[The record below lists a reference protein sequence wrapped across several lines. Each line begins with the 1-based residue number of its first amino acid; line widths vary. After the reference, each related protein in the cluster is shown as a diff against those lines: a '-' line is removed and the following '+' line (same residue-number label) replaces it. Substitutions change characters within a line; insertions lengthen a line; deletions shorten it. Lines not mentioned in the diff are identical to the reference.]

1 MRPIEPIAKIG
12 DDLQTSKT
20 PVVSAPVGGPGATSL
35 PVVNYGPDS
44 ASLSETATI
53 VNRMRAAVAS
63 EGGIRPHVVAQL
75 KHDLSMRRSEK
86 NADIERAIA
95 RLLQEL

>member
-1 MRPIEPIAKIG
+1 MRPIAPVAKIG
-12 DDLQTSKT
+12 DDVKPSTATISSV
-20 PVVSAPVGGPGATSL
+20 PAGVPGPTAVPT
-35 PVVNYGPDS
+35 VDYGVDS
-44 ASLSETATI
+44 TSLSETAAI

-75 KHDLSMRRSEK
+75 KHDLSLRRSERT
-86 NADIERAIA
+86 ADIERAIA